1 MRRLR
6 RSGRLLLR
14 QRRCGGSDDGKTGG
28 GKKSARERGKTHGY
42 LWDSNQCG
50 YFDAIIRKKKPWYL
64 NSSRVG
70 RK

>member
-6 RSGRLLLR
+6 RAGRLLLR
-14 QRRCGGSDDGKTGG
+14 QRCGSGGDDGKTGG

-50 YFDAIIRKKKPWYL
+50 YFDAIIRKKKPQGF
-64 NSSRVG
+64 NSSGVG

>member
-1 MRRLR
+1 
-6 RSGRLLLR
+6 LR